1 MSRTLWILIGLAMF
15 LPLAAAAQPVTFG
28 PQGESIMATP
38 VATVVAEPGE
48 SDEAFLLRRGKLFR
62 GYTASTGFE
71 ACAQVCRAPDGRLGL
86 SVYTSGSHIGCAII
100 NKCPDGMVETGET
113 IHSHPQARAI
123 RSNAAD
129 RAFMR
134 ARRPGAH
141 VPRYQALGVDHKTRF
156 SHVDYASGPGYLVDG
171 DVMLY
176 QSGPGKVRQ
185 VGVIPPAE

>member
-1 MSRTLWILIGLAMF
+1 MFRLMPALLLFGLV
-15 LPLAAAAQPVTFG
+15 LPAAAWAQSVTFG
-28 PQGESIMATP
+28 PQGESIVATP

-71 ACAQVCRAPDGRLGL
+71 ACAQICRAPDGRLGL
-86 SVYTSGSHIGCAII
+86 SVYTSGSQIGCAII
-100 NKCPDGMVETGET
+100 NKCPEGMVETGES

-141 VPRYQALGVDHKTRF
+141 VPRYQVLGVEQKSRF
-156 SHVDYASGPGYLVDG
+156 SAVDYASGPGYLVDG

-176 QSGPGKVRQ
+176 QNGYGKVRQ
-185 VGVIPPAE
+185 VGVIPPAD